1 MRRLLPFLLALAVV
15 SLLGDAQAR
24 RLAEP
29 IVGTWTLGGLT
40 IEFTGSGGSYAGV
53 VVAATTSGSG
63 CPHPVGERIFTARG
77 SGTRYA
83 GTELGFKAQPGGDL
97 CAGQRVAWP
106 TTFDIARSGD
116 QYVMTY
122 TVDLDGSSVSGTM
135 TRKAAPAP
143 ATAKVSF
150 SLSQEGLP
158 LDPVPR
164 GLRRSQTTGS
174 GSAVFRLE
182 GDEPQSPGKAT
193 GTLVHVDEQTV
204 GGKRVKRRLTVRVA
218 GASYQSAPAVG
229 SRPATRVLRVTG
241 TVTASSDPACKGKA
255 AVFLLRDA
263 GTRDGLNV
271 LVESCHPGEQFE
283 VSPRNRLK
291 VRVGEPAPA

>member
-1 MRRLLPFLLALAVV
+1 M
-15 SLLGDAQAR
+15 
-24 RLAEP
+24 
-29 IVGTWTLGGLT
+29 
-40 IEFTGSGGSYAGV
+40 
-53 VVAATTSGSG
+53 
-63 CPHPVGERIFTARG
+63 
-77 SGTRYA
+77 
-83 GTELGFKAQPGGDL
+83 
-97 CAGQRVAWP
+97 
-106 TTFDIARSGD
+106 
-116 QYVMTY
+116 
-122 TVDLDGSSVSGTM
+122 
-135 TRKAAPAP
+135 
-143 ATAKVSF
+143 
-150 SLSQEGLP
+150 
-158 LDPVPR
+158 
-164 GLRRSQTTGS
+164 
-174 GSAVFRLE
+174 
-182 GDEPQSPGKAT
+182 
-193 GTLVHVDEQTV
+193 